1 MLTDGSRKAPMDR
14 ESVPSAI
21 LTRLLEAA
29 KELEEWAVGHR
40 QATLAEHERAVLR
53 IFRSVMGPTLGAV
66 LERALQLDQPAA
78 QRQHAACP
86 ECGKRRRPHQWRE
99 RQPMSVCGATPFQR
113 PYYWCAECER
123 GWAPAD
129 AVLGLAPHQIVS
141 AELQAW
147 VAETGAELPFEQAA
161 ERLER
166 LAGIGLGVET
176 VRTHTEQVGTTLVS
190 INEPR
195 PPRWRRR
202 KSRPSLWKQR
212 LSC

>member
-14 ESVPSAI
+14 EPVPSAI

-86 ECGKRRRPHQWRE
+86 ECGKRRRPHQWRT
-99 RQPMSVCGATPFQR
+99 RQPVSVCGSTPFQR
-113 PYYWCAECER
+113 PYYWCPACEQ

-129 AVLGLAPHQIVS
+129 NVLGGSPPDPECRTAGVGGRN
-141 AELQAW
+141 W
-147 VAETGAELPFEQAA
+147 GRVALPTGG
-161 ERLER
+161 RT
-166 LAGIGLGVET
+166 AGATGWDRARG
-176 VRTHTEQVGTTLVS
+176 RDGAY
-190 INEPR
+190 P
-195 PPRWRRR
+195 
-202 KSRPSLWKQR
+202 QR
-212 LSC
+212 AGRHHAGRASTGGGRH